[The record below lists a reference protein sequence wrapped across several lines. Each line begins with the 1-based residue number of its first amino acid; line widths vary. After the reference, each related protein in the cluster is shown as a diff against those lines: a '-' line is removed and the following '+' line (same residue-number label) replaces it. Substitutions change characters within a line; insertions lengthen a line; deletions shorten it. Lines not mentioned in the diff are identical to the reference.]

1 MKTITKIG
9 IAVLLSWSIGLLV
22 GLSIAP
28 KESTRIVVPELIPTP
43 EPVK

>member
-9 IAVLLSWSIGLLV
+9 IAILLSWSIGLLV
-22 GLSIAP
+22 GLAIAP
-28 KESTRIVVPELIPTP
+28 KEPTRIVIPELIPTP